1 MSPGSK
7 NSSSAE
13 EPLRLGARSSNLW
26 LRAKII
32 QSIRRFFHEQG
43 YLEIETPHLIPAP
56 APEVNIDAM
65 SVGIGFLHTS
75 PELCMKRL
83 LAAGYS
89 KIFQICRSF
98 RDRERGDL
106 HLPEFTLL
114 EWYRTG
120 IDYVELME
128 ECEVMIL
135 FVIRDL
141 GMEEKIEYRGQEIDL
156 KRPWNRISV
165 KEAFEH
171 YAPISMEEALESE
184 RFDEIMVHEIEPR
197 LAIFKPTFL
206 YDYQAAFAAL
216 ARLRENDP
224 DLAERFELYI
234 GGLELANAFSELTDT
249 LEQEIRFKKERN
261 KRQQLGKTAYPM
273 PEKFLQTLQH
283 MPPSAGIALGVD
295 RLIMLFADQGT
306 IDDVVS
312 FTPEEL

>member
-13 EPLRLGARSSNLW
+13 EQLRLGARSSNLW
-26 LRAKII
+26 LRARII
-32 QSIRRFFHEQG
+32 QSIRRFFIEQG

-65 SVGIGFLHTS
+65 SAGTGFLHTS

-128 ECEVMIL
+128 ECEEMIL
-135 FVIRDL
+135 FVTRDL
-141 GMEEKIEYRGQEIDL
+141 GMEEKIEYGGREIDL

-171 YAPISMEEALESE
+171 YAPISMENALESE
-184 RFDEIMVHEIEPR
+184 RFNEIMVHEIEPR
-197 LAIFKPTFL
+197 LALSKPAFL
-206 YDYQAAFAAL
+206 YDYPSAYAAL
-216 ARLRENDP
+216 ARLRENEP
-224 DLAERFELYI
+224 GLAERFELYM
-234 GGLELANAFSELTDT
+234 GGLEMANAFSELTDT
-249 LEQEIRFKKERN
+249 LEQEIRFKKERHE
-261 KRQQLGKTAYPM
+261 RQQLGKTVYPM
-273 PEKFLQTLQH
+273 PEKFLHALQH

-295 RLIMLFADQGT
+295 RLIMLFANQGT
-306 IDDVVS
+306 IDNVVS